1 MMNYNKIGIKNYLKL
16 IKIIKNYHKLL
27 KIIKNYHKLLKIKS
41 SE

>member
-27 KIIKNYHKLLKIKS
+27 KIIKNYHKLLKTKS